1 MILKFI
7 SKSKQV
13 GITKS
18 ILQKNSN
25 ARGEA
30 LTYEIFKCLMILPSK
45 QHINQGKFQNT
56 SHIGPLSLVLNS
68 WGYICLQ
75 I

>member
-18 ILQKNSN
+18 ILQKISN
-25 ARGEA
+25 TKGED
-30 LTYEIFKCLMILPSK
+30 LTYEIFKCLMTILPSK
-45 QHINQGKFQNT
+45 EHIHQGKFQNT
-56 SHIGPLSLVLNS
+56 SHIGPLSFVLNS
-68 WGYICLQ
+68 WGYICL
-75 I
+75 